1 MCQVL
6 SCSRNTASLPEAI
19 NQAKAD
25 FGSVLCFRI
34 IEENLIITFTV
45 PSGFVE
51 EKTKEKVENRE
62 EIYILHYDLTVVIRN
77 DTYLLQI
84 NTKIF
89 SD

>member
-1 MCQVL
+1 M
-6 SCSRNTASLPEAI
+6 
-19 NQAKAD
+19 
-25 FGSVLCFRI
+25 
-34 IEENLIITFTV
+34 ITFTV

-84 NTKIF
+84 KTKIF

>member
-1 MCQVL
+1 M
-6 SCSRNTASLPEAI
+6 
-19 NQAKAD
+19 
-25 FGSVLCFRI
+25 
-34 IEENLIITFTV
+34 ITFTV

-62 EIYILHYDLTVVIRN
+62 EIYILYYDLTVVIRN

-89 SD
+89 SDQTNDFRQLKVALVTARFYLSKSFLEYVYVHRVIR

>member
-1 MCQVL
+1 M
-6 SCSRNTASLPEAI
+6 
-19 NQAKAD
+19 
-25 FGSVLCFRI
+25 
-34 IEENLIITFTV
+34 ITFTV

-51 EKTKEKVENRE
+51 EKTKEKVEIRE

>member
-1 MCQVL
+1 M
-6 SCSRNTASLPEAI
+6 
-19 NQAKAD
+19 
-25 FGSVLCFRI
+25 
-34 IEENLIITFTV
+34 ITFTV
-45 PSGFVE
+45 SSGFVG

-77 DTYLLQI
+77 DTNLLQI

>member
-1 MCQVL
+1 M
-6 SCSRNTASLPEAI
+6 
-19 NQAKAD
+19 
-25 FGSVLCFRI
+25 
-34 IEENLIITFTV
+34 ITFTV

-62 EIYILHYDLTVVIRN
+62 EIYILHYEYVVIRN